1 MKRLRPSESLRPL
14 YLKCGLNGQSPG
26 SSYLE
31 QGLTKVVATVY
42 GPREN
47 PRAEGES
54 VSSGVLEVFVQFA
67 PFSSRVRAQVTRE
80 ETMERERQVGAALHA
95 ALLPSIL
102 LERFPKSIVEVHLL
116 VLEGDGGELAAGIT
130 AASAALV
137 DAGVDLCGVVVA
149 SQVGLHHQV
158 EEGKGSGSGGS
169 GSGTGLAVDPTAVEE
184 TQCVGLSTVAY
195 MPTIERITYA
205 SHSGTAGANDV
216 LQALSL
222 CLQSCKS
229 MEGALR
235 PVLVESVKERLG
247 TRQTQAVAG
256 SMVEG

>member
-1 MKRLRPSESLRPL
+1 M
-14 YLKCGLNGQSPG
+14 
-26 SSYLE
+26 
-31 QGLTKVVATVY
+31 TKVVATVY

-158 EEGKGSGSGGS
+158 EEGKGRGS
-169 GSGTGLAVDPTAVEE
+169 GSGSSGGSANGLAVDPTAIEE

-235 PVLVESVKERLG
+235 PVLVKSVKERLG

>member
-1 MKRLRPSESLRPL
+1 M
-14 YLKCGLNGQSPG
+14 
-26 SSYLE
+26 
-31 QGLTKVVATVY
+31 TKVVATVY